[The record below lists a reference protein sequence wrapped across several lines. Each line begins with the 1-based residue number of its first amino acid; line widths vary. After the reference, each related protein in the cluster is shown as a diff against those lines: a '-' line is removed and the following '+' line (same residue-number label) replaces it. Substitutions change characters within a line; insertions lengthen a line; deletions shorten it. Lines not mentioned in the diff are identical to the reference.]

1 MKRRIFSTIVITSA
15 MILSSTIVAECVT
28 TDNGGWSTQNNYLR
42 LNVEQDSNE
51 GEYLRFNLETVVGD
65 ENNLV
70 DNEKSLLYSN
80 FFSGYT
86 TIHYDGQEF
95 MYGRGVDITEPYY
108 NNETKEYI
116 SNQKFGDLSVEQKLS
131 FCHEFTEGYDDML
144 KVVYSVTN
152 TSENNSLVGVRLLI
166 DPMLDNDDKCK
177 VEVNNVT
184 FTNEARFFSDNIP
197 QKWSVKSLDESI
209 IAFGKIDN
217 GVGTPVDSL
226 TFANWDSLY
235 DNRWDYDVDTSVVN
249 NDCAIALSWND
260 NEIKSGETKNYTAF
274 YGVKNAVKTESYT
287 EGVTQEVTDSSTV
300 NQNTT
305 QNNPPQTITEKG
317 TSNNTVTAS
326 ENSNISDKDS
336 VITTGESIPVS
347 ALVGLFTSAVG
358 IIFFRKGLKNSEQTQ

>member
-1 MKRRIFSTIVITSA
+1 MKRG
-15 MILSSTIVAECVT
+15 ILSMSLVTTAMMLFSAIGAECVT
-28 TDNGGWSTQNNYLR
+28 TDNNVWSTQNNYLK

-65 ENNLV
+65 ENNLE

-95 MYGRGVDITEPYY
+95 MYGRGTDIIKPYY
-108 NNETKEYI
+108 NSETKEYI
-116 SNQKFGDLSVEQKLS
+116 SNQKFGNLLVEQKLS
-131 FCHEFTEGYDDML
+131 FCKGFTEGYDDML

-152 TSENNSLVGVRLLI
+152 EDENNSLVGVRLLI

-177 VEVNNVT
+177 VEIDNVS

-197 QKWSVKSLDESI
+197 QKWSVKSSDESI

-226 TFANWDSLY
+226 VFANWNSLY
-235 DNRWDYDVDTSVVN
+235 DNRWIYDVDTSVVN

-287 EGVTQEVTDSSTV
+287 EEVT
-300 NQNTT
+300 QNTT
-305 QNNPPQTITEKG
+305 QNKPIQTITEKG
-317 TSNNTVTAS
+317 TSNNTVSVS
-326 ENSNISDKDS
+326 ENSKGDDKYS
-336 VITTGESIPVS
+336 VITTGGSIPVALLIVLLMS
-347 ALVGLFTSAVG
+347 ALGVVLFKRRVN
-358 IIFFRKGLKNSEQTQ
+358 NSEKTK